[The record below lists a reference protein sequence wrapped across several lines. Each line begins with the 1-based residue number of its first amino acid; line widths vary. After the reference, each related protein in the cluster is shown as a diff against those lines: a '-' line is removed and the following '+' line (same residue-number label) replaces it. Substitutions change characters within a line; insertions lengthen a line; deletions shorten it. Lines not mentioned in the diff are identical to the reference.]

1 MAETKSNYKQK
12 LDELI
17 TAKKAWLKA
26 LENFEEEDVLKKCEG
41 TAERERIHIHRGIK
55 KLAEAVGAE
64 LLKEDRKSDNFR
76 YCLYFVYKNFR
87 VFQLFDE
94 EE

>member
-1 MAETKSNYKQK
+1 MTEAKSNYKLK

-17 TAKKAWLKA
+17 TAKKAWQKA
-26 LENFEEEDVLKKCEG
+26 CENFEEENVLKTCEG
-41 TAERERIHIHRGIK
+41 TAERERIHIHRGIE

-64 LLKEDRKSDNFR
+64 LLKEDRKSDDFS
-76 YCLYFVYKNFR
+76 YWLYFVYKNFR
-87 VFQLFDE
+87 IFQLFNE